1 MQCGLSIDQ
10 KNLFGLKGVWTGE
23 GFWLETEEVVRGE
36 QTRAALAIRLG
47 TQKHT
52 RKISLCL
59 SMGSIVPTPMT
70 LDNF

>member
-36 QTRAALAIRLG
+36 
-47 TQKHT
+47 
-52 RKISLCL
+52 
-59 SMGSIVPTPMT
+59 
-70 LDNF
+70 